1 MCKYFI
7 VKTAIVVDDDEDTVR
22 IFSEFLEEHS
32 IHVIGKGYNGK
43 DAVKLFN
50 DKKPDI
56 VFVDVMMPEGSG
68 FYAIRKIREID
79 PQSKIIAVTADSRT
93 ATEEKL
99 IRLNTS
105 AIIYKPFDIDRILQ
119 IINS

>member
-1 MCKYFI
+1 MTLV
-7 VKTAIVVDDDEDTVR
+7 VKTAIVADDDEDTVK
-22 IFSEFLEEHS
+22 IFSEFLEEYS
-32 IHVIGKGYNGK
+32 IHVIGKGYSGK
-43 DAVKLFN
+43 EAVKLFK
-50 DKKPDI
+50 DKKPDL

-99 IRLNTS
+99 IKLNTS
-105 AIIYKPFDIDRILQ
+105 AIVYKPFDIDKILQ
-119 IINS
+119 VINS